1 MVRVRV
7 SRAGGLKMA
16 YRALEATE
24 GGRLTD
30 VEKRVYF
37 LSFAQVSSPF
47 RAQGLELPFSSPLS
61 FRLGHVC
68 LACVAPFFCRTLAWL
83 LER

>member
-37 LSFAQVSSPF
+37 LSFAQVSSPLL
-47 RAQGLELPFSSPLS
+47 QTW
-61 FRLGHVC
+61 
-68 LACVAPFFCRTLAWL
+68 ACVSRMRVSFFCRALAWL
-83 LER
+83 VERVANGAGGAA